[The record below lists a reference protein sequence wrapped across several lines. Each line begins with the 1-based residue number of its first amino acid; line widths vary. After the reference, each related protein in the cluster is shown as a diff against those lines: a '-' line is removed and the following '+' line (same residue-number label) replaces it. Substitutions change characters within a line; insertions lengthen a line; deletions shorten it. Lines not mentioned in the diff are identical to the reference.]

1 MTRTDLTGQRFGRL
15 TALYPVE
22 KRDRGTA
29 TSACWRCRCDCGR
42 EADPAWAEANP
53 FVYEVEQVDGGFAVH
68 TNGSPEGV
76 RSAKNILQ
84 SVSTETIAAA
94 ESVF

>member
-1 MTRTDLTGQRFGRL
+1 MCFPCF
-15 TALYPVE
+15 LY
-22 KRDRGTA
+22 
-29 TSACWRCRCDCGR
+29 SAAAQA